1 MDPFRFGADGV
12 VSSARLRRPAE
23 LTTITASRYRARS
36 SRPSAPL
43 LRLRGIFL
51 MAQPPLLCE
60 EGNMT
65 HSSSVPTAT
74 SSTFGCGSAALCLLW
89 LISFL
94 RYAIRRRQHIH
105 KNAIDPFRWQV
116 AHRIAHAVLPPIG
129 DRGKVMLSISI
140 FGDGIGILPVNHHI
154 DRVIDISS
162 TDAGRIECK
171 AADFERETEAVLIL
185 K

>member
-1 MDPFRFGADGV
+1 MCNKDTTFNFFGQSFGPAHSPPRRGGVSATSKTMDPFRFGADGV

-23 LTTITASRYRARS
+23 LTTITASRYRARA

-105 KNAIDPFRWQV
+105 KNAIDPFRGQV
-116 AHRIAHAVLPPIG
+116 AHRIAQAVLPPIG
-129 DRGKVMLSISI
+129 DGGKVML
-140 FGDGIGILPVNHHI
+140 
-154 DRVIDISS
+154 
-162 TDAGRIECK
+162 
-171 AADFERETEAVLIL
+171 
-185 K
+185 